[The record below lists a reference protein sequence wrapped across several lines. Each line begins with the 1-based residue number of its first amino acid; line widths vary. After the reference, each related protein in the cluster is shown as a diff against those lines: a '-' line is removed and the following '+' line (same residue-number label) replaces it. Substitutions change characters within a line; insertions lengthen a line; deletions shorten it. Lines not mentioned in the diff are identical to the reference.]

1 MEGLS
6 RARERDFPIG
16 RRRCKAEKCQ
26 ENIPAGMQTYVGL
39 EPDFYGLI
47 KFITVINPG
56 SKIQQWH
63 RGIKKTQGNVS
74 IIDGGVEVWND

>member
-1 MEGLS
+1 
-6 RARERDFPIG
+6 
-16 RRRCKAEKCQ
+16 
-26 ENIPAGMQTYVGL
+26 VGL

-63 RGIKKTQGNVS
+63 RGIKKKTTTQGNVS
-74 IIDGGVEVWND
+74 IIDGCGGVEVWND

>member
-1 MEGLS
+1 MHS
-6 RARERDFPIG
+6 RE
-16 RRRCKAEKCQ
+16 
-26 ENIPAGMQTYVGL
+26 IPAGMQTYVGL

-63 RGIKKTQGNVS
+63 RDIQKKTTTQGNVS
-74 IIDGGVEVWND
+74 IIDGCGGVAVWND